1 MGDDRKTLQE
11 QAEKILEQAKQKG
24 IQGNFF
30 FVTTF
35 QRYQVQMR
43 ILEEL
48 EKAIDEFGVTIT
60 KEYVKGRQNLASN
73 PAIAQYNS
81 TTSSANKTVNTL
93 ISIVKSF
100 NKEDDISG
108 GRLDEFMSAL
118 NG

>member
-1 MGDDRKTLQE
+1 MGSDRETLQK
-11 QAEKILEQAKQKG
+11 QAEKILEQAQKKG
-24 IQGNFF
+24 VQGNFF

-48 EKAIDEFGVTIT
+48 EQAIDEYGVTIT
-60 KEYVKGRQNLASN
+60 KEYVKGRQNLVSN

-93 ISIVKSF
+93 IAIVKSF
-100 NKEDDISG
+100 DKESDEG
-108 GRLDEFMSAL
+108 NRLDEFFSAL